1 MNREKVS
8 ALKLLEVSH
17 YPLDEKLPVPANPAL
32 SGNRCHMGG
41 FFKAIQLA
49 EEGLP

>member
-32 SGNRCHMGG
+32 AKTGVTWADFSKH
-41 FFKAIQLA
+41 
-49 EEGLP
+49 